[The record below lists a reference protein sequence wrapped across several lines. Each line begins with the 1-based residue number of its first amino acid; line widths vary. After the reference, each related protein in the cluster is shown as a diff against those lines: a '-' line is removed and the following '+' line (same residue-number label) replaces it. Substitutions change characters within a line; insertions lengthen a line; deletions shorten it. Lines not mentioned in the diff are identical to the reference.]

1 LGAPRDVFSS
11 VLRVFAAPPTFLALP
26 YTRLTMIFE
35 RALGG
40 AYVIDIEP
48 LRDQRGFFARTYC
61 AREFADHGLPTDF
74 PQCNLSRNGQ
84 LHTLRGMHY
93 NTASHRESKLVRCV
107 AGAVYDVI
115 VDLRADSPTRLA
127 WMGVELTAEN
137 GRALF
142 VPKGFAHGFLTL
154 AENSDVFYH
163 MGESYVADAARG
175 LRWNDPQIGIRWPA
189 PPSALSLRDS
199 QYADFDPEKFDG

>member
-1 LGAPRDVFSS
+1 
-11 VLRVFAAPPTFLALP
+11 
-26 YTRLTMIFE
+26 MIFE

-48 LRDQRGFFARTYC
+48 HRDERGFFTRSFC
-61 AREFADHGLPTDF
+61 EREFAEHGLPTHF
-74 PQCNLSRNGQ
+74 PQCNLSRNVYVR
-84 LHTLRGMHY
+84 TLRGMHY
-93 NTASHRESKLVRCV
+93 NVAAHREAKLVRCV
-107 AGAVYDVI
+107 SGAIYDVI
-115 VDLRADSPTRLA
+115 VDLRADSPTRFA
-127 WMGVELTAEN
+127 WMGVDLTAEN

-175 LRWNDPQIGIRWPA
+175 LRWNDPRIGIRWPA
-189 PPSALSLRDS
+189 QPAFLSARDA
-199 QYADFDPEKFDG
+199 QYADFDAEKFDG

>member
-1 LGAPRDVFSS
+1 
-11 VLRVFAAPPTFLALP
+11 
-26 YTRLTMIFE
+26 MIFE

-48 LRDQRGFFARTYC
+48 HRDERGFFARSFC
-61 AREFADHGLPTDF
+61 EREFAEHGLPSHF
-74 PQCNLSRNGQ
+74 PQCNLSRNAHV
-84 LHTLRGMHY
+84 HTLRGMHY
-93 NTASHRESKLVRCV
+93 NVAPHREAKLVRCV
-107 AGAVYDVI
+107 SGAIYDVI

-127 WMGVELTAEN
+127 WMGVNLTAEN

-175 LRWNDPQIGIRWPA
+175 FRWNDSLIGIRWPA
-189 PPSALSLRDS
+189 QPAFLSARDA
-199 QYADFDPEKFDG
+199 QYADFDAEELDA